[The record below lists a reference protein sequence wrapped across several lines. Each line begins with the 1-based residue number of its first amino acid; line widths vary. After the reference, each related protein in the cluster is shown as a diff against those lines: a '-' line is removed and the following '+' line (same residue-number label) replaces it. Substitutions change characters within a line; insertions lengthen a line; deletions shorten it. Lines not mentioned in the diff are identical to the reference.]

1 MPDSRYEY
9 IKKVGGGAT
18 CETFLIRHKDMN
30 EYRILKKLPLT
41 QQNRR
46 FFDTEAEILKRIKG
60 KGIPILYD
68 LAVRDDSLLI
78 IEEFADG
85 KSLKCLLL
93 ENNTDILTAIRCI
106 IGVCHILSIL
116 HRNGF
121 VYLDIKPEH
130 IILCQDT
137 PYLIDYGNCM
147 ISGSKDSS
155 MLSEKFGAPEQFH
168 GDPVGSYSDIYSI
181 GVLLNDICIYCSD
194 SGRIRGQLTEIIE
207 TCLAPLPEE
216 RFSNITYLIE
226 ALESCT
232 TQKVHFPGSDD
243 SDHHIPDCRFSDSA
257 IHIYGMRKYV
267 GCTHLSLAL
276 ANHLSEIYGTADYI
290 SEDRQDPFISMM
302 NNGILKR
309 GRNGDF
315 FYNNVRVKNSRW
327 NYIRQQENSR
337 ISIIDCGCIPE
348 EQQITKEARKVGT
361 NILIISDATPWHDK
375 NALYHRLKE
384 ICTLFGE
391 NMIIAANFTD
401 KAESKKAGNYI
412 GKKLIRMPLFDN
424 PMSPTR
430 EARYF
435 LNRIVRNIDFTKAGS
450 IHRET

>member
-18 CETFLIRHKDMN
+18 CETFLIRHKDMD
-30 EYRILKKLPLT
+30 EYRLLKKLPLS
-41 QQNRR
+41 QQNQM
-46 FFDTEAEILKRIKG
+46 FFDTEVEILKHIKG

-116 HRNGF
+116 HRYGF

-147 ISGSKDSS
+147 ASGSSNTT
-155 MLSEKFGAPEQFH
+155 MISEKFGAPEQFH
-168 GDPVGSYSDIYSI
+168 GEIVGIYSDIYSI
-181 GVLLNDICIYCSD
+181 GVLLKDICTYCSD
-194 SGRIRGQLTEIIE
+194 SRSIGGQLTEIIE
-207 TCLAPLPEE
+207 TCMAPLPEE
-216 RFSNITYLIE
+216 RFSDITYLIA
-226 ALESCT
+226 ALESCIKSRELFT
-232 TQKVHFPGSDD
+232 GLDFIKNR
-243 SDHHIPDCRFSDSA
+243 IPDSV
-257 IHIYGMRKYV
+257 IHIYGIREHV

-276 ANHLSEIYGTADYI
+276 ANHLSEIYGTTDYI
-290 SEDRQDPFISMM
+290 SESRQDSFISMM
-302 NNGILKR
+302 DNGILKR

-315 FYNNVRVKNSRW
+315 FYNKVRVKNSRW
-327 NYIRQQENSR
+327 NYIRQQE
-337 ISIIDCGCIPE
+337 ISQITIIDCGCIPE
-348 EQQITKEARKVGT
+348 AQQKNTQADISGT
-361 NILIISDATPWHDK
+361 NILIISDTAPWNDRNSLH
-375 NALYHRLKE
+375 YRLKE
-384 ICTLFGE
+384 ICNLFGE
-391 NMIIAANFTD
+391 NIIIAANFTD
-401 KAESKKAGNYI
+401 KAEGRKISNYI
-412 GKKLIRMPLFDN
+412 GKKLIRIPLFDN
-424 PMSPTR
+424 PLRPTR

-435 LNRIVRNIDFTKAGS
+435 LNQIVRKIDFTKAGS
-450 IHRET
+450 IHRDT